1 MTREE
6 IGKEYKWNLNDIYE
20 NYEKWNKD
28 FQKIEIIKEELVKYK
43 GSFDKEGNLL
53 EFLRK
58 KEELEK
64 ILYKLYRFPQLAR
77 DLNSMDDEAT
87 ENLQKLQYFLA
98 NMSTELSW
106 ENSEIIENK
115 EKIEKWIENKEY
127 DA

>member
-43 GSFDKEGNLL
+43 GTFDKEGNLL

-87 ENLQKLQYFLA
+87 ENLQKLQ
-98 NMSTELSW
+98 
-106 ENSEIIENK
+106 
-115 EKIEKWIENKEY
+115 
-127 DA
+127 